1 MKSMKWGSL
10 GFSTIGGFSQ
20 WAGHRRGHGAG
31 RQCCLPARPASPW
44 GPWPVASDSPAGR
57 HAAMPP
63 CRHAAMPPH
72 LPMPPAPPSSTPH
85 PRYIRLFIK
94 YSGGLV
100 RVGKI
105 LPLPALKPARVPRK
119 KNGTGKKQ
127 NLEVIDPPRETHE
140 IDEMGLAGF
149 PYDKDFPN
157 GPVSAA
163 DMGPGGSHASQPVR
177 LAPGPWPLIS
187 DSPVGHHA
195 AMPPCRHAPT
205 PAHAPRT
212 PKLYTASSP
221 YSAFHQIFG
230 WAELREKNV
239 LLEVIDPPRKIHEID
254 EMGLAGFLY
263 DKGFPMGW
271 GPPRTR
277 GREAVMPPRSSG

>member
-1 MKSMKWGSL
+1 
-10 GFSTIGGFSQ
+10 
-20 WAGHRRGHGAG
+20 
-31 RQCCLPARPASPW
+31 
-44 GPWPVASDSPAGR
+44 
-57 HAAMPP
+57 
-63 CRHAAMPPH
+63 
-72 LPMPPAPPSSTPH
+72 MPPAPPSSTPH

-163 DMGPGGSHASQPVR
+163 DTGPGGSHASQPVR

-195 AMPPCRHAPT
+195 AMPPCRHA
-205 PAHAPRT
+205 A
-212 PKLYTASSP
+212 
-221 YSAFHQIFG
+221 
-230 WAELREKNV
+230 
-239 LLEVIDPPRKIHEID
+239 
-254 EMGLAGFLY
+254 
-263 DKGFPMGW
+263 
-271 GPPRTR
+271 
-277 GREAVMPPRSSG
+277 MPPHLPMPPAPPSSTPHPRHIRLFIKYSGGQNYGKKMFFWKLSTLPGRSMKSMKWGSLGFSTIRVSPWAGVRHGHGAGRQSCLPARPVNPWAIGL